1 MDIDHFKIAGLTG
14 KLLED
19 LAGSVKDFWK
29 RLGKELHLTTRDL
42 QDLQDLRKGDD
53 IFTAHQ
59 VLLRWK
65 RRQEPEG
72 DLLGA
77 LSAALK
83 KCGRDSLANKVVKGE
98 WCRPSVSPTVLLL

>member
-1 MDIDHFKIAGLTG
+1 M
-14 KLLED
+14 
-19 LAGSVKDFWK
+19 KDFWK
-29 RLGKELHLTTRDL
+29 RLGKELHLTTRELQDL
-42 QDLQDLRKGDD
+42 QDLQDLRNGDD

-83 KCGRDSLANKVVKGE
+83 KCGRDSLADKVVKGE
-98 WCRPSVSPTVLLL
+98 V